1 MGGAC
6 SGTKPQAKKQ
16 KLQQQELNIVDQ
28 PYLEVKSIPQSQSS
42 SRPPEQR
49 SETGQS
55 VKDLLILYKKFT
67 DFLGLVG
74 NLDHLPQHTREQLN
88 NCIIQRSNI
97 NILIQNSI
105 KRIMR
110 EQQIIKRVEESDYY
124 LIHNDEKFAITFTQ
138 IMQKISTI
146 ILTELKDDQDF
157 QEAFP
162 MLIVSFVD
170 LAQQISNVIENFQ
183 NFKTLSSKKY
193 ITKQSFSQESN
204 YQKTTHK
211 ISLQQ

>member
-6 SGTKPQAKKQ
+6 SGTKPQSKQ
-16 KLQQQELNIVDQ
+16 RQQQQELNIFEQ
-28 PYLEVKSIPQSQSS
+28 PYLQVQSISQPQS
-42 SRPPEQR
+42 RPQEQR

-55 VKDLLILYKKFT
+55 VKELLQYYKKFT

-74 NLDHLPQHTREQLN
+74 NLDDLTAHTREQLN

-105 KRIMR
+105 KRIMK
-110 EQQIIKRVEESDYY
+110 EQKIIKRVEESDYY
-124 LIHNDEKFAITFTQ
+124 LIHNDEKFAITFVQ
-138 IMQKISTI
+138 LMQKISNI
-146 ILTELKDDQDF
+146 ILTELQSDSNF

-170 LAQQISNVIENFQ
+170 LATQILKEIQ
-183 NFKTLSSKKY
+183 NFLNIKTPLIQKQN
-193 ITKQSFSQESN
+193 TKNPISQDN
-204 YQKTTHK
+204 YQVSTNK
-211 ISLQQ
+211 

>member
-6 SGTKPQAKKQ
+6 SGTKPQSKQ
-16 KLQQQELNIVDQ
+16 KQQQQELNIFEQ
-28 PYLEVKSIPQSQSS
+28 PYLQVQSISQPQS
-42 SRPPEQR
+42 RPQEQR

-55 VKDLLILYKKFT
+55 VKELLYYYKKFT

-74 NLDHLPQHTREQLN
+74 NLDYLTTHTREQLN

-105 KRIMR
+105 KRIMK
-110 EQQIIKRVEESDYY
+110 EQKIIKRVEESDYY
-124 LIHNDEKFAITFTQ
+124 LIHNDEKFAITFVQ
-138 IMQKISTI
+138 LMQKISNI
-146 ILTELKDDQDF
+146 ILTELQSDSNF

-170 LAQQISNVIENFQ
+170 LATQIIKEIQNFQ
-183 NFKTLSSKKY
+183 NFKTPSIQKQN
-193 ITKQSFSQESN
+193 TKNPISQDN
-204 YQKTTHK
+204 YQVSTNK
-211 ISLQQ
+211 

>member
-6 SGTKPQAKKQ
+6 SGTKSQAKQ

-28 PYLEVKSIPQSQSS
+28 PYLKVQSIPQSQSS

-49 SETGQS
+49 SESGES

-74 NLDHLPQHTREQLN
+74 SLDHLPQHTRDQLN

-124 LIHNDEKFAITFTQ
+124 LIHHDEKFAITFTQ

-170 LAQQISNVIENFQ
+170 LAQQITNVLENCQ
-183 NFKTLSSKKY
+183 NFKTLSSKKFRNKQP
-193 ITKQSFSQESN
+193 ITQESN
-204 YQKTTHK
+204 CQKTTNK
-211 ISLQQ
+211 TTLQQ

>member
-6 SGTKPQAKKQ
+6 SGKKPQPKQ
-16 KLQQQELNIVDQ
+16 KQQQQELNIVEQ
-28 PYLEVKSIPQSQSS
+28 PYLQVQSISQPQ

-55 VKDLLILYKKFT
+55 VKELLYQYKKFT

-74 NLDHLPQHTREQLN
+74 NLDHLPAHTREQLN

-110 EQQIIKRVEESDYY
+110 EQKIIKRVEESDYY
-124 LIHNDEKFAITFTQ
+124 LIHNDEKFAITFVQ
-138 IMQKISTI
+138 IMQRISNI
-146 ILTELKDDQDF
+146 ILTELQQDSNF

-170 LAQQISNVIENFQ
+170 LATQISKEIENFQ
-183 NFKTLSSKKY
+183 DFKTHPIKQQN
-193 ITKQSFSQESN
+193 TKHQISQDN
-204 YQKTTHK
+204 YQASTNK
-211 ISLQQ
+211 

>member
-6 SGTKPQAKKQ
+6 SGTKPQPKQ
-16 KLQQQELNIVDQ
+16 RQKQQELNIVEQ
-28 PYLEVKSIPQSQSS
+28 PYMQVQSISQPQS
-42 SRPPEQR
+42 RPSEQR

-55 VKDLLILYKKFT
+55 VKDLLYQYKKFT

-74 NLDHLPQHTREQLN
+74 NLDNLPTHTRDQLN

-110 EQQIIKRVEESDYY
+110 EQKIIKRVEESDYY
-124 LIHNDEKFAITFTQ
+124 LIHNDEKFAIQFVQ
-138 IMQKISTI
+138 LMQKISNI
-146 ILTELKDDQDF
+146 ILTELQPDSNF

-170 LAQQISNVIENFQ
+170 LAIQINKEIENFQ
-183 NFKTLSSKKY
+183 NFKTQPIKKQN
-193 ITKQSFSQESN
+193 TKNPNSQDY
-204 YQKTTHK
+204 YQVTTNK
-211 ISLQQ
+211 